1 MKTLSGSVEKMVKEI
16 WNNYTTAYQKT
27 ELQYN
32 PLDVF
37 DVTNVFWTTSE
48 QLRTAAPSQF

>member
-27 ELQYN
+27 ELQYS

-48 QLRTAAPSQF
+48 QLKTAAPSQF